1 MHLIEME
8 LYGFKSFAKRTRIRF
23 SEDITAIVGP
33 NGSGKSNIVDGI
45 MWALGE
51 SSVKQL
57 RGNKME
63 DVIFSGTD
71 RHQGVNFAEVVLTFD
86 NKDGFFDLPY
96 EELSVSR
103 KYFRSGESQYTINK
117 KRVRQKDIREIFL
130 DTGIGKNGYSFIG
143 QGQIEEILST
153 RPQDRRNAFEEAA
166 GISKFK
172 LRKEETLR
180 NLNKTTDH
188 IERIDDIFSELK
200 SRTGEM
206 EEKREKALR
215 LNELDGEKKKYSF
228 ALLSRE
234 VASAKEKQEK
244 IRARYK
250 ESEAAWQ
257 EEKEANRLLEAAI
270 QEKELKIESDGDSE
284 GALND
289 EILALIRDKEQ
300 ALGDLRSKTE
310 RSDYLNKEKAQKE
323 AVAEKL
329 REELEEMA
337 RVAEK
342 QEKDVL
348 GLKEGVDKKAAALE
362 SMNEAYERLREK
374 VAVVDSGEKS
384 RREALEQ
391 LADQRH
397 SLESRLQALDYLLK
411 ERTERLSQLK
421 KRREEWQGERDT
433 LLESVEEYK
442 EKTEG
447 LTKASEDLEVGLK
460 DKQKR
465 QAEIKIQ
472 IDGWD
477 SKIKSLSMSA
487 EGIERE
493 KRYLERLRDNHE
505 GFQHG
510 VKQFLKA
517 AHTESFYADVIGPVA
532 EHLHVEEADALA
544 ISTALGYGGQNI
556 ILKDDRKIS
565 AVLSYLKSRKMGRLT
580 FLPLNSLTPRP
591 LPDDLERQTRVS
603 FRVASSCV
611 SCTGDLRPVA
621 DFLLGRILLVETVAE
636 AKELAKDLKHRY
648 RIVTKG
654 GDVFQVGGAITGG
667 QAKSGSTELYTRDS
681 EIAKKAA
688 ELASVSK
695 QLKDAKKEL
704 EALLRDYSDG
714 EAEGKALAEAWEKKK
729 QSCRKAEE
737 QLYRLRSTLEQ
748 SDAQLASLDG
758 EIQKESDAMGR
769 DEDERGAQEKA
780 LDEID
785 ESQKQLALNDDD
797 DSGHWHRSLDE
808 KREELNREKI
818 ENQKVISSYREQ
830 NLRYEQLLRDIEGA
844 KERLQA
850 TEDEAQAMADEMEKL
865 KAHVDEAQPKQA
877 AMEQRVVV
885 LQEALSALKEQ
896 VSAERQKLREEKS
909 ALEEKKERAFSLEKD
924 LVRLQNQLEEADR
937 AAVIFTDALE
947 QSENPGDIDDL
958 LSLSISAL
966 RNKESAIERE
976 MLQIGP
982 VDGDALEQ
990 YGLWKERVDF
1000 LSEQREDLVLSK
1012 EKLEKMIKRLDKDM
1026 RKQLEEALILINGYF
1041 NDIFR
1046 ELFQGGK
1053 ASLAWDEGD
1062 ILEAGILISA
1072 QPPGKKL
1079 QSLSLLSGGERSMT
1093 AVALLFAL
1101 LRMRQSP
1108 FCIVDEID
1116 AALDDANIRR
1126 YSNYV
1131 KQIEDMQFIM
1141 ITHRKQ
1147 TMEMA
1152 NEIYGVTMEEKGIS
1166 RLLFLELEEV
1176 ESHVGVDQ
1184 TKDRYTGNQ

>member
-8 LYGFKSFAKRTRIRF
+8 LYGFKSFAKRTHIRF
-23 SEDITAIVGP
+23 SEDITALVGP

-71 RHQGVNFAEVVLTFD
+71 RQQGVNFAEVVLTFD

-117 KRVRQKDIREIFL
+117 KRVRQKDVREIFL

-180 NLNKTTDH
+180 NLNKTTEH

-200 SRTGEM
+200 NRSGEM
-206 EEKREKALR
+206 EEKRTKALR
-215 LNELDGEKKKYSF
+215 LNELESEKEKYSY
-228 ALLSRE
+228 ALLTRE

-270 QEKELKIESDGDSE
+270 QEKELKIESDGDNE
-284 GALND
+284 GALSD
-289 EILALIRDKEQ
+289 EILTLIRKKEQ
-300 ALGDLRSKTE
+300 ASGDLRSKIERSNYLKEAKTE
-310 RSDYLNKEKAQKE
+310 RE
-323 AVAEKL
+323 AAAKTL
-329 REELEEMA
+329 RAELEDL
-337 RVAEK
+337 VAASEK
-342 QEKDVL
+342 QEKEVQA
-348 GLKEGVDKKAAALE
+348 LKGRMDEKASALDE
-362 SMNEAYERLREK
+362 MKADYERVVEK
-374 VAVVDSGEKS
+374 VAAVDSGEKS
-384 RREALEQ
+384 RREALAQ
-391 LADQRH
+391 LADRRH

-411 ERTERLSQLK
+411 ERAERLTQLK
-421 KRREEWQGERDT
+421 DRRKEWARDIEELAKNLSDYEEK
-433 LLESVEEYK
+433 ESQVK
-442 EKTEG
+442 G
-447 LTKASEDLEVGLK
+447 VSADLE
-460 DKQKR
+460 KR
-465 QAEIKIQ
+465 LSETRDSLVEMKGQ
-472 IDGWD
+472 IDAIDGQ
-477 SKIKSLSMSA
+477 IKNLTMGM

-510 VKQFLKA
+510 VKQFLKSA
-517 AHTESFYADVIGPVA
+517 RSESFYNAVIGPVA

-556 ILKDDRKIS
+556 ILKDDRRIGTI
-565 AVLSYLKSRKMGRLT
+565 LSYLKSRKMGRLT
-580 FLPLNSLTPRP
+580 FLPLNNLTPRP
-591 LPDDLERQTRVS
+591 LPGDLSRQTS
-603 FRVASSCV
+603 IPFRVASDCV
-611 SCTGDLRPVA
+611 GCEDSLRPVA
-621 DFLLGRILLVETVAE
+621 NFLLGRILLVETVDE
-636 AKELAKDLKHRY
+636 AKQLAKDLKHRF

-667 QAKSGSTELYTRDS
+667 QTKSGSTDLYTRDG
-681 EIAKKAA
+681 EIAKKAS
-688 ELASVSK
+688 ELDGVFK
-695 QLKDAKKEL
+695 ELNEAKKQYEHL
-704 EALLRDYSDG
+704 HETYGDLKNK
-714 EAEGKALAEAWEKKK
+714 EKELAEAHEEKKEA
-729 QSCRKAEE
+729 CRRAEE
-737 QLYRLRSTLEQ
+737 KLYRLRSALEHSEEQ
-748 SDAQLASLDG
+748 QASLDA
-758 EIQKESDAMGR
+758 EIEKETAALGR
-769 DEDERGAQEKA
+769 DEEERKEQEEA
-780 LDEID
+780 LEEIATS
-785 ESQKQLALNDDD
+785 EKEWTSQEDD
-797 DSGHWHRSLDE
+797 DSDRWHRSLDE
-808 KREELNREKI
+808 KREELNGAKI
-818 ENQKVISSYREQ
+818 EHQKIIAAYREES
-830 NLRYEQLLRDIEGA
+830 LRLEQIQREAAGT
-844 KERLQA
+844 KTRL
-850 TEDEAQAMADEMEKL
+850 EAAESEVHAMADEMEML
-865 KAHVDEAQPKQA
+865 EASVAEAQPEEA
-877 AMEQRVVV
+877 RMEERVVV
-885 LQEALSALKEQ
+885 LRESLAALKEH
-896 VSAERQKLREEKS
+896 VSEERQKLREEKS
-909 ALEEKKERAFSLEKD
+909 ALEAKKEETFALEKD

-937 AAVIFTDALE
+937 AAIIFTDALA
-947 QSENPGDIDDL
+947 QSTDPGDIDAL
-958 LSLSISAL
+958 LNLSVTTL
-966 RNKESAIERE
+966 RNKESAIEKE
-976 MLQIGP
+976 ILQIGP

-990 YGLWKERVDF
+990 YSLWKERVDF

-1184 TKDRYTGNQ
+1184 AKNR

>member
-57 RGNKME
+57 RGSKME

-71 RHQGVNFAEVVLTFD
+71 RQQGVNFAEVVLTFD

-117 KRVRQKDIREIFL
+117 KRVRQKDVREIFL

-166 GISKFK
+166 GISRFK
-172 LRKEETLR
+172 LRKEETVR
-180 NLNKTTDH
+180 NLNKTTEH

-215 LNELDGEKKKYSF
+215 LAELEVEKERYGFARLTREVEAAKERQGKVLHRFEDLETTWKEQKEANRQMEAALEAKEAAIDADGDRETALNEEIMSLIRYKEHASGDLRSKIQRRDYLSEEKNRLEASTELLQNELKDLE
-228 ALLSRE
+228 
-234 VASAKEKQEK
+234 SAKEKQQ
-244 IRARYK
+244 A
-250 ESEAAWQ
+250 EAD
-257 EEKEANRLLEAAI
+257 
-270 QEKELKIESDGDSE
+270 ELKQASD
-284 GALND
+284 
-289 EILALIRDKEQ
+289 
-300 ALGDLRSKTE
+300 
-310 RSDYLNKEKAQKE
+310 
-323 AVAEKL
+323 
-329 REELEEMA
+329 
-337 RVAEK
+337 
-342 QEKDVL
+342 EKDGAV
-348 GLKEGVDKKAAALE
+348 
-362 SMNEAYERLREK
+362 EAMSGEYEAFREK
-374 VAVVDSGEKS
+374 VEAMDLGEKS

-391 LADQRH
+391 LSDRRH
-397 SLESRLQALDYLLK
+397 SLESRLQALDYLSK
-411 ERTERLSQLK
+411 ERKERLAQLNLRKDELVRETEEVSTHVDEYEK
-421 KRREEWQGERDT
+421 KESDIRRELGDLNDAMEKLQGRM
-433 LLESVEEYK
+433 
-442 EKTEG
+442 
-447 LTKASEDLEVGLK
+447 
-460 DKQKR
+460 R
-465 QAEIKIQ
+465 EIKAE
-472 IDGWD
+472 
-477 SKIKSLSMSA
+477 KERAEEEIKSLSIRA
-487 EGIERE
+487 EGLDRE

-505 GFQHG
+505 GFQYG
-510 VKQFLKA
+510 VKQFLKEA
-517 AHTESFYADVIGPVA
+517 KSETFYGDVIGPVA
-532 EHLHVEEADALA
+532 EHLHVEERDALA

-556 ILKDDRKIS
+556 ILKDDHKIRTI
-565 AVLSYLKSRKMGRLT
+565 LSYLKKHKMGRLT
-580 FLPLNSLTPRP
+580 FLPLTSLSFRP
-591 LPDDLERQTRVS
+591 LPGDVKEKASVPY
-603 FRVASSCV
+603 RVASDCV
-611 SCTGDLRPVA
+611 QAKEELRPAVE
-621 DFLLGRILLVETVAE
+621 FLLGRILIVDTVDE
-636 AKELAKDLKHRY
+636 AKQLAKDLKHRY

-654 GDVFQVGGAITGG
+654 GDVFQVGGAVTGG
-667 QAKSGSTELYTRDS
+667 QAKNQSTELYTRDS
-681 EIAKKAA
+681 EITKKAA
-688 ELASVSK
+688 EL
-695 QLKDAKKEL
+695 KDALERLTRTKNNYASLDKTHGDLLEEEKEL
-704 EALLRDYSDG
+704 AADALSHEERR
-714 EAEGKALAEAWEKKK
+714 
-729 QSCRKAEE
+729 RKSSE
-737 QLYRLRSTLEQ
+737 QLYRLRSALE
-748 SDAQLASLDG
+748 SVEARLDSMKE
-758 EIQKESDAMGR
+758 EIQKETNALARD
-769 DEDERGAQEKA
+769 DEDRKEQEAALEGVSLSEKDWAQDASEDVASFHENLEK
-780 LDEID
+780 L
-785 ESQKQLALNDDD
+785 
-797 DSGHWHRSLDE
+797 
-808 KREELNREKI
+808 REELNAAKI
-818 ENQKVISSYREQ
+818 DRQKKISAYRESA
-830 NLRYEQLLRDIEGA
+830 LRLEQITKDAEGIKA
-844 KERLQA
+844 RLEASAEDLKSMTDETAELDDAIASAEPERAALDEKA
-850 TEDEAQAMADEMEKL
+850 TALE
-865 KAHVDEAQPKQA
+865 
-877 AMEQRVVV
+877 
-885 LQEALSALKEQ
+885 EALAALKNHVTEKKH
-896 VSAERQKLREEKS
+896 KLREEKLN
-909 ALEEKKERAFSLEKD
+909 LEEKKEQAFTLEKEM
-924 LVRLQNQLEEADR
+924 VRLQNQLEEADR
-937 AAVIFTDALE
+937 ACVIFTDELS
-947 QSENPGDIDDL
+947 QMKDPGDIGDL
-958 LSLSISAL
+958 LEMPVTGL
-966 RNKESAIERE
+966 RKKEGAIDKEIAF
-976 MLQIGP
+976 IGP

-990 YGLWKERVDF
+990 YDAWKERVDF

-1012 EKLEKMIKRLDKDM
+1012 DKLEKMIKRLDKDM

-1062 ILEAGILISA
+1062 ILEAGVLISA

-1176 ESHVGVDQ
+1176 ESHVGVAQ
-1184 TKDRYTGNQ
+1184 AKDR

>member
-71 RHQGVNFAEVVLTFD
+71 RQQGVNFAEVVLTFD

-117 KRVRQKDIREIFL
+117 KRVRQKDVREIFL

-180 NLNKTTDH
+180 NLNKTTEH

-200 SRTGEM
+200 SRSGEM

-215 LNELDGEKKKYSF
+215 LNELESEKEKYSY
-228 ALLSRE
+228 ALLIRE

-244 IRARYK
+244 IRARYS

-257 EEKEANRLLEAAI
+257 KEKEANRLLETAI
-270 QEKELKIESDGDSE
+270 EEKELKIESDGDSE

-289 EILALIRDKEQ
+289 EILTLIREKER
-300 ALGDLRSKTE
+300 ASGDLRSKIE
-310 RSDYLNKEKAQKE
+310 RSEYLKEERAE
-323 AVAEKL
+323 REGVAETL
-329 REELEEMA
+329 RAELEGLA
-337 RVAEK
+337 SASEK
-342 QEKDVL
+342 QEEEVK
-348 GLKEGVDKKAAALE
+348 GLKVRMDEKAAALE
-362 SMNEAYERLREK
+362 GMIAEYEDIVAK
-374 VAVVDSGEKS
+374 VAAVDSGEKS
-384 RREALEQ
+384 RREALDQ
-391 LADQRH
+391 LADRRH

-411 ERTERLSQLK
+411 ERGERLDQLK
-421 KRREEWQGERDT
+421 EKRRDWQRDT
-433 LLESVEEYK
+433 ED
-442 EKTEG
+442 
-447 LTKASEDLEVGLK
+447 LTKNVCDFEEKEAQIKHASADLEADLK
-460 DKQKR
+460 GIRVRLEEMKG
-465 QAEIKIQ
+465 Q
-472 IDGWD
+472 IDAWD
-477 SKIKSLSMSA
+477 NKIKNLAMGA

-510 VKQFLKA
+510 VKQFLKSA
-517 AHTESFYADVIGPVA
+517 RSESFYSGVIGPVA
-532 EHLHVEEADALA
+532 EHLHVEEDDALA

-556 ILKDDRKIS
+556 ILKDDRKIGPI
-565 AVLSYLKSRKMGRLT
+565 LSYLKSREMGRLT
-580 FLPLNSLTPRP
+580 FLPLNNLTARSLPG
-591 LPDDLERQTRVS
+591 DLLRQTAIP
-603 FRVASSCV
+603 FRVASDCV
-611 SCTGDLRPVA
+611 SCEDSLRPVA
-621 DFLLGRILLVETVAE
+621 NFLLGRILLVDTVDE
-636 AKELAKDLKHRY
+636 AKQLAKDLKHRY

-654 GDVFQVGGAITGG
+654 GDVFQVGGAVTGG

-681 EIAKKAA
+681 EIAKKAS
-688 ELASVSK
+688 ELEVVLK
-695 QLKDAKKEL
+695 QLDGAKKQYED
-704 EALLRDYSDG
+704 LLQASEDLKNK
-714 EAEGKALAEAWEKKK
+714 ENELAEADEKKK
-729 QSCRKAEE
+729 DACRKAEE
-737 QLYRLRSTLEQ
+737 GLFRLRSALEH
-748 SDAQLASLDG
+748 SEAQLTSLDG
-758 EIQKESDAMGR
+758 EIEKETAAMGR
-769 DEDERGAQEKA
+769 DEAERIEQAKALGEISNSEKA
-780 LDEID
+780 WA
-785 ESQKQLALNDDD
+785 SKDDD
-797 DSGHWHRSLDE
+797 DSAHWHRSLDE
-808 KREELNREKI
+808 KREELNGAKI
-818 ENQKVISSYREQ
+818 ENQKIIAAYREAS
-830 NLRYEQLLRDIEGA
+830 LRLEQIQREAEGINT
-844 KERLQA
+844 RLQGA
-850 TEDEAQAMADEMEKL
+850 ENEAKAMSDETEKLEASIAMAKPKQSDMEAQ
-865 KAHVDEAQPKQA
+865 
-877 AMEQRVVV
+877 VVV
-885 LQEALSALKEQ
+885 LREALAALKES
-896 VSAERQKLREEKS
+896 VSKERQALREEKS
-909 ALEEKKERAFSLEKD
+909 ALEAKKEQTFNLEKD

-937 AAVIFTDALE
+937 AAIIFSDALE
-947 QSENPGDIDDL
+947 QSKDPGNIEEL
-958 LSLSISAL
+958 LNLSVTTL
-966 RNKESAIERE
+966 RNKESAIEKE

-990 YGLWKERVDF
+990 YSLWKERVDF

-1012 EKLEKMIKRLDKDM
+1012 EKLEKMIRRLDKDM

-1152 NEIYGVTMEEKGIS
+1152 HEIYGVTMEEKGIS

-1176 ESHVGVDQ
+1176 ESHVGLDQ
-1184 TKDRYTGNQ
+1184 TKNR

>member
-51 SSVKQL
+51 SSIKQL

-63 DVIFSGTD
+63 DVIFNGTD
-71 RHQGVNFAEVVLTFD
+71 RQQGVNFAEVVLTFD

-117 KRVRQKDIREIFL
+117 KRVRQKDVREIFL

-180 NLNKTTDH
+180 NLNKTTEH

-200 SRTGEM
+200 SRSDEM
-206 EEKREKALR
+206 EEKRNKALR
-215 LNELDGEKKKYSF
+215 LNELESEKEKYSY
-228 ALLSRE
+228 ALLRRE
-234 VASAKEKQEK
+234 LASAKEKQEK

-257 EEKEANRLLEAAI
+257 KEKEANRLLESAI
-270 QEKELKIESDGDSE
+270 QEKEFKIESDGDSE
-284 GALND
+284 GALSD
-289 EILALIRDKEQ
+289 EILMLIREKEK
-300 ALGDLRSKTE
+300 ASGDLRLKID
-310 RSDYLNKEKAQKE
+310 RNDY
-323 AVAEKL
+323 L
-329 REELEEMA
+329 REERAEKEAAAETLRTELESLESA
-337 RVAEK
+337 SEK
-342 QEKDVL
+342 QEKEVKAL
-348 GLKEGVDKKAAALE
+348 NARMNEKAAALE
-362 SMNEAYERLREK
+362 TMVAEYEGIVEK
-374 VAVVDSGEKS
+374 VAAVDSGEES
-384 RREALEQ
+384 RREALDQ
-391 LADQRH
+391 LADRRH

-411 ERTERLSQLK
+411 ERGERLALLSD
-421 KRREEWQGERDT
+421 KRKQWQRET
-433 LLESVEEYK
+433 EE
-442 EKTEG
+442 
-447 LTKASEDLEVGLK
+447 LTKNVCEFEENETQIKSASIDLEARLRGMRDRLEEM
-460 DKQKR
+460 KR
-465 QAEIKIQ
+465 Q
-472 IDGWD
+472 IDAWD
-477 SKIKSLSMSA
+477 GKIKNLTMGV

-517 AHTESFYADVIGPVA
+517 SRSESFFTAVIGPVA

-556 ILKDDRKIS
+556 ILKDDRKIGPI
-565 AVLSYLKSRKMGRLT
+565 LSYLKNRKMGRLT
-580 FLPLNSLTPRP
+580 FLPLNNLTPRS
-591 LPDDLERQTRVS
+591 LPGDLSRQTDIS
-603 FRVASSCV
+603 FRVASDCV
-611 SCTGDLRPVA
+611 RCEDPLRPVA
-621 DFLLGRILLVETVAE
+621 NFLLGRILLVETVDE
-636 AKELAKDLKHRY
+636 AKQLAKDLKHRY

-681 EIAKKAA
+681 EIAKKA
-688 ELASVSK
+688 S
-695 QLKDAKKEL
+695 EL
-704 EALLRDYSDG
+704 EAISRQLNEAKQQYEDLLRASDDLK
-714 EAEGKALAEAWEKKK
+714 GKENELAEADEKKK
-729 QSCRKAEE
+729 ITARKAEE
-737 QLYRLRSTLEQ
+737 QLYRLRSALEH
-748 SDAQLASLDG
+748 SKEQLASLDE
-758 EIQKESDAMGR
+758 EIEKETAVMAR
-769 DEDERGAQEKA
+769 DETERKEQSKA
-780 LDEID
+780 LEEISNS
-785 ESQKQLALNDDD
+785 EKEWTSKDDD
-797 DSGHWHRSLDE
+797 DSAHWHRSLDE
-808 KREELNREKI
+808 KREELNREKL
-818 ENQKVISSYREQ
+818 ENQKIIADYREGS
-830 NLRYEQLLRDIEGA
+830 LRLEQIQREAEGVRI
-844 KERLQA
+844 RLQG
-850 TEDEAQAMADEMEKL
+850 TEKEAQSMSEEMEKL
-865 KAHVDEAQPKQA
+865 EASIALAKPKQA
-877 AMEQRVVV
+877 DMEERVVV
-885 LQEALSALKEQ
+885 LREALAALKEH
-896 VSAERQKLREEKS
+896 VTKERQALREEKA
-909 ALEEKKERAFSLEKD
+909 ALEVKKEQAFDLEKD
-924 LVRLQNQLEEADR
+924 LLRLQNQLEEADR
-937 AAVIFTDALE
+937 AAIIFSDALE
-947 QSENPGDIDDL
+947 QSKDPGNIEAL
-958 LSLSISAL
+958 LNLSVTTL
-966 RNKESAIERE
+966 RNKESAIEKE

-990 YGLWKERVDF
+990 YSLWKERVDF

-1152 NEIYGVTMEEKGIS
+1152 HEIYGVTMEEKGIS

-1176 ESHVGVDQ
+1176 ESHVGLDQ
-1184 TKDRYTGNQ
+1184 TKNR